1 MCKHQA
7 LVFLAIGGLFLA
19 LVPQGLSNQVQSPAE
34 DAEPVWESRLGAV
47 AVLRPV
53 SPGVDKYR
61 LMPLPFVEVVYRHRY
76 FLSTERGLGATVVA
90 ANGFSADLAL
100 HFDLGRKEDWAE
112 TELRGLGD
120 IEAAPVAAGTLRY
133 RNGGYTV
140 ALKGRRALGS
150 YDGLRGELALAQQR
164 RIGNGLALTLESYL
178 AWADSAT
185 MEAYYGVDA
194 AQSVGS
200 GRAGYRPSAG
210 LERWGGRLRLMR
222 QFGARWGVATTLD
235 YGVLLGDARRSPL
248 TTEDTQLMQA
258 ALAVYFRF

>member
-1 MCKHQA
+1 MCKPQS
-7 LVFLAIGGLFLA
+7 LVFLVIGGILLA
-19 LVPQGLSNQVQSPAE
+19 LVPQRLPAQVQSPEQDSDPA
-34 DAEPVWESRLGAV
+34 WESRLGA
-47 AVLRPV
+47 AAMLRPV

-120 IEAAPVAAGTLRY
+120 IGAAPVAAATLRY

-140 ALKGRRALGS
+140 AVKGRRALGS
-150 YDGLRGELALAQQR
+150 YDGLRGESTLARQWR
-164 RIGNGLALTLESYL
+164 TGSGLVLTLESYL

-185 MEAYYGVDA
+185 MAAFYGVDA
-194 AQSVGS
+194 AQSLRS
-200 GRAGYRPSAG
+200 GRAGYRPGAG

-222 QFGARWGVATTLD
+222 QIGARWGVAATLD

-248 TTEDTQLMQA
+248 TSEDNQLVQA
-258 ALAVYFRF
+258 ALAVFFRF